1 MDEMIERS
9 INAHGIRRRLVYS
22 LAFIAMLQCMRRSSG
37 QVGFKT
43 PIIILI
49 IINVFDKIT
58 DFKLDIHR
66 DRQLNCVSLFMA
78 DRYLDLFT

>member
-1 MDEMIERS
+1 MDEMIEKS
-9 INAHGIRRRLVYS
+9 INVHGIRRRLVYS

-43 PIIILI
+43 PITILI

-58 DFKLDIHR
+58 DLDIHR